1 MEARFQFIETE
12 MKNQK
17 EHQLGMDNRLI
28 HLENRTT
35 TIDDN
40 IAAMM
45 AHWRITQPNKRK
57 AADELQLSQHAQDG
71 EDGLARAA
79 SSQDIDLGEVDE
91 CF

>member
-1 MEARFQFIETE
+1 

-28 HLENRTT
+28 LLENRTT

-57 AADELQLSQHAQDG
+57 AGDDLQLSQHAQDDA
-71 EDGLARAA
+71 DGMAHA
-79 SSQDIDLGEVDE
+79 SSSHDMDLGDVDE